1 MTDLTFDC
9 RKYRRVS
16 SDSLVSLGRMDTGSA
31 LAHAVDLSIG
41 GIRFTAVGMEVAE
54 GEILRVR
61 LTLGERT
68 ATLVGQVRRAV
79 KLDGYAQELGLVFT
93 KMDPETQ
100 ALLAENLPELG
111 EWDSEGDERRG
122 QPRAMFEG
130 VLSVSR
136 ASLFDVAAQARDLS
150 VGGLRFEVEG
160 LDLELAETLQV
171 VLNLDGYEARVIGQL
186 VRVTEIDGDR
196 QEVAL
201 AFFDVDPETL
211 ERLEEQLPDDG

>member
-79 KLDGYAQELGLVFT
+79 KLDEYAQELGLVFT

>member
-1 MTDLTFDC
+1 M
-9 RKYRRVS
+9 
-16 SDSLVSLGRMDTGSA
+16 
-31 LAHAVDLSIG
+31 
-41 GIRFTAVGMEVAE
+41 
-54 GEILRVR
+54 
-61 LTLGERT
+61 
-68 ATLVGQVRRAV
+68 
-79 KLDGYAQELGLVFT
+79 
-93 KMDPETQ
+93 
-100 ALLAENLPELG
+100 
-111 EWDSEGDERRG
+111 
-122 QPRAMFEG
+122 
-130 VLSVSR
+130 
-136 ASLFDVAAQARDLS
+136 AAQARDLS